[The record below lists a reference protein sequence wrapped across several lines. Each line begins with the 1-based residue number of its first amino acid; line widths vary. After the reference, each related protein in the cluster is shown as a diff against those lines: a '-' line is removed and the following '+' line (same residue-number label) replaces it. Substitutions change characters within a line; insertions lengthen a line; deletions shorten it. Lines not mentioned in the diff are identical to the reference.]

1 MSAREWPWPADT
13 SLDIARRLLQS
24 YRDVLQRMN
33 PEVCEQL
40 DAQAVQFGQEW
51 VVPRSEPVDPD
62 DLMPAADI
70 AALFGIDV
78 DVIHKWAH
86 RGHIEKRANAE
97 GARVFRVGDV
107 LDYQARTR
115 RERLARAGR
124 SRSGT
129 SVAE

>member
-1 MSAREWPWPADT
+1 M
-13 SLDIARRLLQS
+13 
-24 YRDVLQRMN
+24 
-33 PEVCEQL
+33 
-40 DAQAVQFGQEW
+40 
-51 VVPRSEPVDPD
+51 PRSEPVDPD
-62 DLMPAADI
+62 DLMPAAEI

-86 RGHIEKRANAE
+86 RRHIEKRANAE
-97 GARVFRVGDV
+97 GARVFRLGDV